1 MSVKKSVRLISAFR
15 CYVYSLKMQLKPKK
29 MNVVR
34 QSAFLDELLE
44 GYRLVLGTDYDA
56 YRNHCLR
63 LFNFCVALAGDEKA
77 AEHNKIAI
85 AAVFHDLGIWTEKT
99 LDYLAPSQLL
109 AQRYLEKNF
118 KASWCKEIDAMI
130 GEHHKITRY
139 RLNPSWLVEA
149 FRKADL
155 IDLSGGLIRFRL
167 PDDFVSDV
175 LDAYP
180 NAGFHKM
187 LSRLAIKRLKTKPF
201 SPLPMM
207 KW

>member
-1 MSVKKSVRLISAFR
+1 
-15 CYVYSLKMQLKPKK
+15 MQLNPYE

-34 QSAFLDELLE
+34 QSALLDDLLS
-44 GYRLVLGTDYDA
+44 GYRPQLALDYDA
-56 YRNHCLR
+56 YRNHCMR
-63 LFNFCVALAGDEKA
+63 VINFCTVLAGENSA
-77 AEHNKIAI
+77 AEHKIAI
-85 AAVFHDLGIWTEKT
+85 AAAFHDLGIWTEKSF
-99 LDYLAPSQLL
+99 DYLVSSQLL

-130 GEHHKITRY
+130 GEHHKLTRY
-139 RLNPSWLVEA
+139 RANPSWLVEA

-175 LDAYP
+175 LEAFP
-180 NAGFHKM
+180 NAGFHKKILD
-187 LSRLAIKRLKTKPF
+187 LSLQRLKSHPF

>member
-1 MSVKKSVRLISAFR
+1 
-15 CYVYSLKMQLKPKK
+15 

-34 QSAFLDELLE
+34 QSALLDELLA
-44 GYRLVLGTDYDA
+44 GYKPQLALDYDA

-63 LFNFCVALAGDEKA
+63 LFNFCMALAGDDKA
-77 AEHNKIAI
+77 AEDKIAI
-85 AAVFHDLGIWTEKT
+85 AAVFHDLGIWTENT

-130 GEHHKITRY
+130 SEHHKITRY
-139 RLNPSWLVEA
+139 KENPAWLVEA

-180 NAGFHKM
+180 NAGFHKI
-187 LSRLAIKRLKTKPF
+187 LARLAIKRLKTNPS

>member
-1 MSVKKSVRLISAFR
+1 
-15 CYVYSLKMQLKPKK
+15 MQLNLYE

-34 QSAFLDELLE
+34 QSALLDELLE
-44 GYRLVLGTDYDA
+44 GYRPVLGADYDA

-63 LFNFCVALAGDEKA
+63 LFNFCTALTGDDKE
-77 AEHNKIAI
+77 AEHKIAV
-85 AAVFHDLGIWTEKT
+85 AAAFHDLGIWTEKT

-130 GEHHKITRY
+130 SEHHKLTRY
-139 RLNPSWLVEA
+139 RLNLSWLVEA

-155 IDLSGGLIRFRL
+155 IDLTGGLIRFRL

-180 NAGFHKM
+180 NAGFHKI
-187 LSRLAIKRLKTKPF
+187 LARLALKRLKTHPF

>member
-1 MSVKKSVRLISAFR
+1 
-15 CYVYSLKMQLKPKK
+15 

-34 QSAFLDELLE
+34 QSALLDELLA
-44 GYRLVLGTDYDA
+44 GYKPQLALDYDA
-56 YRNHCLR
+56 YRNHCMR
-63 LFNFCVALAGDEKA
+63 LFNFCMALAGDDKA
-77 AEHNKIAI
+77 AEEKIAI
-85 AAVFHDLGIWTEKT
+85 AAVFHDLGIWTENT

-130 GEHHKITRY
+130 SEHHKITRY
-139 RLNPSWLVEA
+139 KENPAWLVEA

-180 NAGFHKM
+180 NAGFHKI
-187 LSRLAIKRLKTKPF
+187 LARLAIKRLKTNPL